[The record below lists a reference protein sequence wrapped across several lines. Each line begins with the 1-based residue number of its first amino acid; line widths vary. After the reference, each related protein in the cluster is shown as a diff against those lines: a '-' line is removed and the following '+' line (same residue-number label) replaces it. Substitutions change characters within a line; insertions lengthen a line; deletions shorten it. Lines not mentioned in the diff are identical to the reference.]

1 MEDENTELRIILE
14 HYFNDTN
21 FTECLLADNCTDQLV
36 EAGPVLGPDSWVV
49 AALVVV
55 YSLVLVAG
63 LLGNTLVI
71 YCVLRYPGLH
81 TTTNTYIL
89 NLALADEA
97 FLLGLPLLIATMVVR
112 SWPFPAWLCPAYMVT
127 TSINQ
132 ITSTLFLTVLAAD
145 RCHTP
150 SF

>member
-1 MEDENTELRIILE
+1 MIRNLWMELFE
-14 HYFNDTN
+14 
-21 FTECLLADNCTDQLV
+21 ALV
-36 EAGPVLGPDSWVV
+36 PGSWVV

-71 YCVLRYPGLH
+71 YCVWRYPGLH

-97 FLLGLPLLIATMVVR
+97 FLLGLPLLIATMVAGG
-112 SWPFPAWLCPAYMVT
+112 WPFPPWLCPAYMVT

-145 RCHTP
+145 R
-150 SF
+150 

>member
-1 MEDENTELRIILE
+1 MIRNLWMELFE
-14 HYFNDTN
+14 
-21 FTECLLADNCTDQLV
+21 ALV
-36 EAGPVLGPDSWVV
+36 PGSWVV
-49 AALVVV
+49 AVLVVV

-71 YCVLRYPGLH
+71 YCVWRYPGLH

-97 FLLGLPLLIATMVVR
+97 FLLGLPLLIATMVAGG
-112 SWPFPAWLCPAYMVT
+112 WPFPAWLCPAYMVT

-150 SF
+150 PSKICTSFNGRQHGYLAKILDCALKES

>member
-1 MEDENTELRIILE
+1 MIRNLWMELFE
-14 HYFNDTN
+14 
-21 FTECLLADNCTDQLV
+21 ALV
-36 EAGPVLGPDSWVV
+36 PGSWVV

-71 YCVLRYPGLH
+71 YCVWRYPGLH

-97 FLLGLPLLIATMVVR
+97 FLLGLPLLIATMVAGG
-112 SWPFPAWLCPAYMVT
+112 WPFPAWLCPAYMVT

-145 RCHTP
+145 M
-150 SF
+150 

>member
-1 MEDENTELRIILE
+1 MIRNLWMELFE
-14 HYFNDTN
+14 
-21 FTECLLADNCTDQLV
+21 ALV
-36 EAGPVLGPDSWVV
+36 PGSWVV
-49 AALVVV
+49 AALVAV

-71 YCVLRYPGLH
+71 YCVWRYPGLH

-97 FLLGLPLLIATMVVR
+97 FLLGLPLLIATMVAGG
-112 SWPFPAWLCPAYMVT
+112 WPFPAWLCPAYMVT

-150 SF
+150 PSKICTSFNGRQPGYLAKILDCALKES